1 MSLEQALQANT
12 EAVNALVAALKG
24 AKTPSGGEA
33 TKADKPAKAEAAKPK
48 HTREELDTVLATF
61 KDKLGIE
68 KVKALIKEVGG
79 VDKKADIPDSKL
91 DAVVIAAKDKIK
103 VAEDDEV

>member
-12 EAVNALVAALKG
+12 EALNALVAALKG
-24 AKTPSGGEA
+24 AKIASGGEA
-33 TKADKPAKAEAAKPK
+33 TKAEKPTKTEAAKPK

-61 KDKLGIE
+61 KDKFGVE
-68 KVKALIKEVGG
+68 KVKGLIKEVGG
-79 VDKKADIPDSKL
+79 VEKKADIPDSKL

-103 VAEDDEV
+103 AAEDDDV